1 MNKGDLLVQ
10 LIPSLLDTTLLGKV
24 YTNLL
29 TWKFASLRHKDK
41 VIDHKELSDNSYC
54 FVKLDQSKFLVYMKL
69 HCLNPE
75 VLSVWDIEQEKGY
88 VLEIGK
94 SLNLKGLE
102 YRTFNAQS
110 ISEINATIFNSE
122 NGVKSFD
129 ERAFEMLKQL
139 SISKEH
145 SSKSPDELAIKAL
158 KLTLAFDK
166 WNDDVKQSLS

>member
-1 MNKGDLLVQ
+1 
-10 LIPSLLDTTLLGKV
+10 
-24 YTNLL
+24 
-29 TWKFASLRHKDK
+29 
-41 VIDHKELSDNSYC
+41 
-54 FVKLDQSKFLVYMKL
+54 MKL

-139 SISKEH
+139 SVSKEH

-166 WNDDVKQSLS
+166 WNADVKQSLS